1 MKLSKMH
8 HSFDEGGK
16 AFEIFNKYLESR
28 PDEPFYIDIM
38 NDRTYSRG
46 EFSRDALK
54 LCSLLHELGITL
66 GDKVA
71 AIMPNCAEFALL
83 YFAALYSQI
92 TMVPLNPILHP
103 SEVEYI
109 LKTCAPEAVFICPS
123 TANKIT
129 PEIENLFRGRLFALR
144 IRQESTQDI
153 PFSGR
158 IFESADIFSTYSP
171 FEIDFKKIQD
181 DHILT
186 ITYTSGTTQ
195 TPKGVMH
202 RFENF
207 VQNALRFCEAV
218 GIGTGNKFY
227 GVLSQAY
234 MGGFYNLLLLPWV
247 SGAVICFGKSFD
259 ALTAITFW
267 EPPIKYSLNTLWLV
281 PTIMAVLMKV
291 DRSEKGRNYA
301 RRHIRLALAGTA
313 PLPVQLRKD
322 FEQRYGIRV
331 YENYGLSEILFV
343 STNTPHEMVLDGSVG
358 KPLHGV
364 TVTIRN
370 EAGGDL
376 AVREEGEIFVKTPEC
391 MTGYY
396 KEETAVEKEYETNEE
411 WFATGDV
418 GFLDE
423 KGNLYITGRKKDII
437 IRGGIN
443 ISPSAIENI
452 IMEHPAIS
460 QVAVIGITHDFYGED
475 IAAVVK
481 MKQGFSL
488 GSIQK
493 ELEELC
499 NAKLSQIRKP
509 SVFFEI
515 EEFPASTTGKV
526 QKNKLRQML
535 KARLG
540 K

>member
-1 MKLSKMH
+1 M
-8 HSFDEGGK
+8 K
-16 AFEIFNKYLESR
+16 AFEIFNKYLDSQ
-28 PDEPFYIDIM
+28 PDTPFYIDII
-38 NDRTYSRG
+38 NDKTYSRV
-46 EFSRDALK
+46 EFSREALK
-54 LCSLLHELGITL
+54 LCSLLREIGVAP

-71 AIMPNCAEFALL
+71 AILPNCAEFALL
-83 YFAALYSQI
+83 YFAALYSQV

-109 LKTCAPEAVFICPS
+109 LKTSAPKAVFVCPS
-123 TANKIT
+123 TAGKIT
-129 PEIENLFRGRLFALR
+129 PEIENLFSGSLFGLR
-144 IRQESTQDI
+144 IRQESAQEI
-153 PFSGR
+153 ACAAR
-158 IFESADIFSTYSP
+158 VFESADVFSSYSP
-171 FEIDFKKIQD
+171 AAIDFGKIRD

-195 TPKGVMH
+195 VPKGVMH

-207 VQNALRFCEAV
+207 VYNALRFVETV
-218 GIGTGNKFY
+218 GIGPENRFY

-234 MGGFYNLLLLPWV
+234 MGGFYNLLILAWV
-247 SGAVICFGKSFD
+247 SGATIGFSKSFD

-267 EPPIKYSLNTLWLV
+267 EPPMKYNLNTLWLV

-291 DRSEKGRNYA
+291 DRSEKGRDYA
-301 RRHIRLALAGTA
+301 RRHTRLVLAGTA

-343 STNTPHEMVLDGSVG
+343 SVNTPREAVIDGSVG
-358 KPLHGV
+358 KPLQGV
-364 TVTIRN
+364 AVAIRN

-376 AVREEGEIFVKTPEC
+376 AIREEGEIIVKTPEC

-396 KEETAVEKEYETNEE
+396 KEETAGEKKAGRNEE
-411 WFATGDV
+411 WFSTGDI

-423 KGNLYITGRKKDII
+423 NGNLYITGRKKDLI

-460 QVAVIGITHDFYGED
+460 QVAVVGIPHDLYGED

-481 MKQGFSL
+481 LKQGFSL
-488 GSIQK
+488 GDIQK
-493 ELEELC
+493 ELEDLC
-499 NAKLSQIRKP
+499 SAKLSQIRKP
-509 SVFFEI
+509 SAFFEI
-515 EEFPASTTGKV
+515 EEIPASTTSKI

-535 KARLG
+535 RAKLG